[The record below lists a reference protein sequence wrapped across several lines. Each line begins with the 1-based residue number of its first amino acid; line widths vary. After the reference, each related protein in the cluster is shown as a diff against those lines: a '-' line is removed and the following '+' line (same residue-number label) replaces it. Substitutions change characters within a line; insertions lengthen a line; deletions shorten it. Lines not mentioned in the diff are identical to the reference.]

1 VTQTALDRPILI
13 TGTPRSGKTVV
24 RRIMEAAREFVCV
37 EEPLMIWSAGMGVR
51 SDDRRGADDATPEV
65 TERIRRDCAQLVR
78 DAGKARY
85 LDDLSYHALRV
96 PFVRAVMPECKI
108 IHVVRDGESAIP
120 ELLFGWTFKDSVS
133 GVISRR
139 RKSIRLRSL
148 PVMAARFA
156 RNYAKSR
163 LSGRRATWG
172 PRVPGLAEFSAD
184 HPPALIA
191 AFQWSEMVRVALDDL
206 ERQPSKMWLQVRL
219 EDLIADPAGQTG
231 RITDFCE
238 VEEPDRVIEH
248 AKGFVDPAYTFEKR
262 VNPTD
267 AQWEQIRD
275 LIRPVQARLDEPN

>member
-1 VTQTALDRPILI
+1 MSQPTLDRPILV

-24 RRIMEAAREFVCV
+24 RNIMGAASEFACV
-37 EEPLMIWSAGMGVR
+37 EEPLMIWNAGLGVR
-51 SDDRRGADDATPEV
+51 SDDRRDANDATPDV
-65 TERIRRDCAQLVR
+65 TDRIRRDCAQLVR
-78 DAGKARY
+78 EAGKSRY
-85 LDDLSYHALRV
+85 LDDLSYHALRL
-96 PFVRAVMPECKI
+96 PFVRAVLPECKV

-148 PVMAARFA
+148 PVLAARFA

-172 PRVPGLAEFSAD
+172 PRVPGLADFSAQN
-184 HPPALIA
+184 PPALIA
-191 AFQWSEMVRVALDDL
+191 AFQWSEMVRIALDDL
-206 ERQPSKMWLQVRL
+206 ADQPPKMWLQVHL
-219 EDLIADPAGQTG
+219 EDLIADPAGQAG

-238 VEEPDRVIEH
+238 VDEPDRVIEH
-248 AKGFVDPAYTFEKR
+248 ARTFIDPAYTFEKK

-275 LIRPVQARLDEPN
+275 LISPVQARLDDRN

>member
-1 VTQTALDRPILI
+1 MTEVKLDRPILF

-24 RRIMEAAREFVCV
+24 RRIMAAADEFVCV
-37 EEPLMIWSAGMGVR
+37 EEPLMIWSRGMGVR
-51 SDDRRGADDATPEV
+51 SDDRRTADDASPDV
-65 TERIRRDCAQLVR
+65 CERIRRDCAQFVQ
-78 DAGKARY
+78 DAHKARY

-108 IHVVRDGESAIP
+108 IHVVRQGESAIP

-156 RNYAKSR
+156 RNYAMSR

-172 PRVPGLAEFSAD
+172 PRVPGLSEFSAT
-184 HPPALIA
+184 HTPALVA
-191 AFQWSEMVRVALDDL
+191 AFQWSEMVRIAVDDL
-206 ERQPSKMWLQVRL
+206 EHQPREKWLQVRL

-238 VEEPDRVIEH
+238 VAEPGRVIEH
-248 AKGFVDPAYTFEKR
+248 AKAFVDPAYTFEKK
-262 VNPTD
+262 VDPTD
-267 AQWEQIRD
+267 AEWEQIRA
-275 LIRPVQARLDEPN
+275 LIRPIEVRLGYRE